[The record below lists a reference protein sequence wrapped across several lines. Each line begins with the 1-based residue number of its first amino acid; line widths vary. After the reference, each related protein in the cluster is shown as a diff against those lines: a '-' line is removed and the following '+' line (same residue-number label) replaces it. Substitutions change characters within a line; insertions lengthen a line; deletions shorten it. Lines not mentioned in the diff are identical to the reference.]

1 MTSPSGAPGRARK
14 AGPSAPK
21 ERPAVDRKY
30 VAALGRGLQVLRCF
44 DSRDRWLANQEI
56 AMRTGLAKPT
66 ITRLAYTLVKTGYL
80 RYSDSHGNYALG
92 SAARR
97 LGFVAMAQM
106 DVRRV
111 AREPMQSLAEYVK
124 GAIHLS
130 VREGL
135 SMVLVDTYRN
145 PGAFFVDIGSR
156 VPIAS
161 TSIGR
166 AYFCG
171 LPQAEQRKLLD
182 ELRGAHADQWPQ
194 LRKAFDQAVLGHQ
207 QRGFCI
213 ALGEWR
219 REVNGVSVP
228 LALADETD
236 PVVFSCSGASFQLDI
251 DLLNKEVGP
260 RLLTLVGN
268 VRSALA
274 GA

>member
-1 MTSPSGAPGRARK
+1 MT
-14 AGPSAPK
+14 
-21 ERPAVDRKY
+21 
-30 VAALGRGLQVLRCF
+30 ALGRGLQVLRCF

-66 ITRLAYTLVKTGYL
+66 VTRLAYTLVRAGYL
-80 RYSDSHGNYALG
+80 RTSDSHGSYALG

-106 DVRRV
+106 DIRRV
-111 AREPMQSLAEYVK
+111 AREPMQRLAEYVQ

-130 VREGL
+130 VREGP

-145 PGAFFVDIGSR
+145 PSAFFVEIGSR

-166 AYFCG
+166 AFFCG
-171 LPQAEQRKLLD
+171 LAQEEQRKLLD
-182 ELRGAHADQWPQ
+182 ELREERADQWPQ
-194 LRKAFDQAVLGHQ
+194 LRKAFDQAARDYRQH
-207 QRGFCI
+207 GFCV

-228 LALADETD
+228 LALADETE
-236 PVVFSCSGASFQLDI
+236 PVVFSCSGASFQLDAG
-251 DLLNKEVGP
+251 LLEKEVGP

>member
-1 MTSPSGAPGRARK
+1 MT
-14 AGPSAPK
+14 
-21 ERPAVDRKY
+21 
-30 VAALGRGLQVLRCF
+30 ALGRGLQVLRCF

-66 ITRLAYTLVKTGYL
+66 ITRLAYTLVQAGYL
-80 RYSDSHGNYALG
+80 RTSDAHGNYALG

-111 AREPMQSLAEYVK
+111 AREPMQSLAQYVE

-145 PGAFFVDIGSR
+145 PRAFFVEIGSR

-182 ELRGAHADQWPQ
+182 ELREAHADQWPQ
-194 LRKAFDQAVLGHQ
+194 LKKAFDQAVLDHQ

-213 ALGEWR
+213 ALGDWR

-228 LALADETD
+228 LALADETE

-251 DLLNKEVGP
+251 DLLKKEVGP